1 MAIGPALACVGSS
14 IARNGH
20 YNVWIPSVLFCV
32 GDHFSHFGYVYPS
45 LLSRPGS
52 EHSFFRSC
60 NSVSDAQTLTFAIPN
75 LVNNDDIFGV
85 QSLTVLG
92 GIGQGATT
100 VAWVEGN
107 GEGVH
112 VPSGP

>member
-1 MAIGPALACVGSS
+1 MAIGPTLACVGSS
-14 IARNGH
+14 IPLNGH
-20 YNVWIPSVLFCV
+20 YNVWIPSLLFCA
-32 GDHFSHFGYVYPS
+32 GDHFFHIGCVY